1 MEGVRAYLLS
11 VCASAI
17 LCGVVLR
24 LLGKKDAPAA
34 VGKMV
39 CGVFLTLAVLQPLAR
54 LRPGLWENLSFD
66 AEQAAQ
72 QAVQQG
78 QAESKKALEKIIKD
92 KAEAYIL
99 EKAGQLSA
107 SVTVEV
113 SVGGDSI
120 PVPQSVRL
128 DGAVT
133 PYAKSRLQTI
143 ISEELGISKENQ
155 IWTSAAH

>member
-1 MEGVRAYLLS
+1 M
-11 VCASAI
+11 
-17 LCGVVLR
+17 
-24 LLGKKDAPAA
+24 
-34 VGKMV
+34 
-39 CGVFLTLAVLQPLAR
+39 
-54 LRPGLWENLSFD
+54 
-66 AEQAAQ
+66 
-72 QAVQQG
+72 
-78 QAESKKALEKIIKD
+78 D

-99 EKAGQLSA
+99 EIAGQLSA